1 MTFFTQRLD
10 LGARGGPAVAVKDVI
25 DVAGVATR
33 CGTRALEGT
42 APAAANA
49 AVVVRLLQAGCR
61 IVGKT
66 VLHELAFGV
75 TGINEWAGTPANTL
89 FPDHIPGGSSSGS
102 AAAVAAGEVDF
113 ALGTDTGG
121 SIRVPAACCGVI
133 GFKPTF
139 GRIERSGVSPAATS
153 LDCIGPIARN
163 MEQISFAMQAL
174 DPHFTIAERGGLSV
188 GRLLVGA
195 DRAIDRAIDAALRQS
210 GLTVAPVAAP
220 DFAAAFDAGL
230 AIINRETFQA
240 YGHLLG
246 SGQLG
251 EDVAR
256 RLAAAAHTS
265 DDDVEGAEKVRA
277 AFREAIDRL
286 LDRCDVLALPTLPV
300 VPPLL
305 GAAGADRSAIAL
317 TALVRP
323 FNLSGHPALSLP
335 VRTAAGL
342 PAGLQIVARH
352 GDDALLCTAGR
363 HIERALAPAGSE
375 GEYIDA

>member
-33 CGTRALEGT
+33 CGTRALEGA

-89 FPDHIPGGSSSGS
+89 FPDYIPGGSSSGS

-139 GRIERSGVSPAATS
+139 GRIDRSGVSPAATS
-153 LDCIGPIARN
+153 LDCIGPIART

-174 DPHFTIAERGGLSV
+174 DPHFTIVERGGLSV

-195 DRAIDRAIDAALRQS
+195 DPAIYRAVDAALRQS

-256 RLAAAAHTS
+256 RLAAAARTS

-300 VPPLL
+300 VPLLL